1 MLPRSRNLN
10 FGSRGAKRLGP
21 GRQRVCPERAVLAI
35 VERANRLLV
44 RGAGDAAVA
53 LLTRTAARFPDDA
66 AVATRRAYILQLS
79 GQTTAAATEYTRAL
93 ALDGT
98 RFDAWFGLGCV
109 EFARNAYAGA
119 ARCHQ
124 CALAL
129 RPDHP
134 RTRFELARA
143 LFHTGDVDAAIDNLR
158 IVAMDDG
165 LRAEAL
171 ARIAR
176 IIPGSP
182 RADNAAILEA
192 RRDWAA
198 LETIGQ
204 EPARRAR
211 DPAQSE
217 RRLRI
222 GYVSAFF
229 GARNW
234 MKPVWGVINHHDRSR
249 FEIHLL
255 SERQPPSV
263 ASGYHEQGDDRVH
276 DISGM
281 SNDAVAAQI
290 ADLGIDILVDLNG
303 YSFQSR
309 FGVFMR
315 RPAPLNIGWFNMYAT
330 TGIAAFDYIIAD
342 NAVIPYGEEH
352 FYSERVFRVPGSY
365 IAFSVLYPVPEV
377 VAPPS
382 LATGIVTFGAFCPLY
397 KITDQMIAAW
407 AAILR
412 RAPNS
417 RLLLKNAELGDQSNR
432 AALRKRLAR
441 HGIQNAQIRLSGP
454 AEHRAF
460 LAAYGDIDIALDSF
474 PYNGGTTTSEAL
486 WQGVPVLT
494 FTGDR
499 SVSRM
504 SRSLLLAAGLA
515 AWCTSDLET
524 YIERAVVLA
533 GSSTTPAMLA
543 SLRATM
549 RDRLIAS
556 DACDS
561 AGLCRALERLYCEAA
576 EQRCSVVALQ

>member
-176 IIPGSP
+176 IIPGS
-182 RADNAAILEA
+182 
-192 RRDWAA
+192 
-198 LETIGQ
+198 
-204 EPARRAR
+204 
-211 DPAQSE
+211 
-217 RRLRI
+217 
-222 GYVSAFF
+222 
-229 GARNW
+229 
-234 MKPVWGVINHHDRSR
+234 NHHDRSR

-454 AEHRAF
+454 AEHSAF